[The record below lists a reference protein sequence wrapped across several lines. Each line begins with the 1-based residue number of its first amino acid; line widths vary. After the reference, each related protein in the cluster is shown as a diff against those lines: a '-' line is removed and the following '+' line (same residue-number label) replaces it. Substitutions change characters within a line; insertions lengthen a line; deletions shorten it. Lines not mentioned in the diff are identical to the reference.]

1 MDNKLC
7 TIKDDMK
14 LNKTL
19 ILAMILIGLTGC
31 AKVLPLDYDN
41 YNGSDAA
48 TLYVLNREGNVG
60 TIYLGSYTM
69 NSKDNCYDMSDRYE
83 LDSNVFQAKGN
94 IIVSKVKPDVLY
106 SVSQINSSGRFIQS
120 TNSSL
125 IPEAGKYY
133 YIVSGNKAVQVPSDF
148 VPDASVNSDEIVNKY
163 SNNPVR
169 YWNVKKICSRPFWKI
184 G

>member
-1 MDNKLC
+1 MNR
-7 TIKDDMK
+7 
-14 LNKTL
+14 TL
-19 ILAMILIGLTGC
+19 TLLIISVGLTGC
-31 AKVLPLDYDN
+31 ARVLPLDYDN

-60 TIYLGSYTM
+60 TIYLGSYTL

-94 IIVSKVKPDVLY
+94 IVISKVKPDVLY
-106 SVSQINSSGRFIQS
+106 SVSQLKNSGRFIQS
-120 TNSSL
+120 THSSL

-133 YIVSGNKAVQVPSDF
+133 YIASGSKVVQVPADF
-148 VPDASVNSDEIVNKY
+148 VPDTSVNSDEIVKNY
-163 SNNPVR
+163 GNNQVR

>member
-1 MDNKLC
+1 
-7 TIKDDMK
+7 MK
-14 LNKTL
+14 FDTPL
-19 ILAMILIGLTGC
+19 ILAIISVGLTGC

-60 TIYLGSYTM
+60 TIYLGSYIL

-83 LDSNVFQAKGN
+83 LDSNVFQSKGS
-94 IIVSKVKPDVLY
+94 IVKSKIKPDVLY
-106 SVSQINSSGRFIQS
+106 SVSQIKNLGGFTQNTHSSF
-120 TNSSL
+120 

-133 YIVSGNKAVQVPSDF
+133 YISSGDKAVQVPADF
-148 VPDASVNSDEIVNKY
+148 IPNASANPDEIVKKY
-163 SNNPVR
+163 SNNQVK
-169 YWNVKKICSRPFWKI
+169 YWDIKKICSRPLWKI

>member
-1 MDNKLC
+1 MKFNK
-7 TIKDDMK
+7 I
-14 LNKTL
+14 L
-19 ILAMILIGLTGC
+19 ILGVILIGLTGC

-48 TLYVLNREGNVG
+48 TLYVLNRQGNVG
-60 TIYLGSYTM
+60 TIYLGSYTW

-94 IIVSKVKPDVLY
+94 IVISKVKPDVLY
-106 SVSQINSSGRFIQS
+106 SVSQLESSGHFVQS
-120 TNSSL
+120 THSSL

-133 YIVSGNKAVQVPSDF
+133 YVASGTKAVEVPADF
-148 VPDASVNSDEIVNKY
+148 VPDASINSDEVVKKY
-163 SNNPVR
+163 GMNPVR

>member
-1 MDNKLC
+1 
-7 TIKDDMK
+7 MK

-19 ILAMILIGLTGC
+19 ILAMISIGLTGC

-60 TIYLGSYTM
+60 TIYLGSYTL

>member
-1 MDNKLC
+1 MNRIL
-7 TIKDDMK
+7 
-14 LNKTL
+14 TL
-19 ILAMILIGLTGC
+19 LIISVGLTGC
-31 AKVLPLDYDN
+31 ARVLPLDYDN

-60 TIYLGSYTM
+60 TIYLGSYTL

-94 IIVSKVKPDVLY
+94 IVISKVKPDVLY
-106 SVSQINSSGRFIQS
+106 SVSQLKNSGRFIQS
-120 TNSSL
+120 THSSL

-133 YIVSGNKAVQVPSDF
+133 YIASGSKVVQVPADF
-148 VPDASVNSDEIVNKY
+148 VPDASVNSDEIVKNY
-163 SNNPVR
+163 GNNQVR